1 MMPFIVSR
9 GAAVAAI
16 VAAAALLAGCERPP
30 VDSVQRGYRGVGMQQ
45 VYNPR
50 TVAAQMPLNTLPAD
64 TPMASAE
71 GPRASAI
78 FKNVQVVGDTSV
90 GEFTRLMV
98 SITAWVSPD
107 QGCAYCHKAG
117 EDFSSDGLYTKVV
130 ARRMLQ
136 MTRHVNTDWKTHV
149 AETGVTCYTCH
160 RGKNVPENIWFAPA
174 VDTHAAGM
182 IGSRAGQNSPS
193 SAVALASLPYDPF
206 TPFLDQANQIRVV
219 GKTALPTG
227 NRQSVKQTEYTY
239 GLMMHMSQSLGV
251 NCTYCHNTRAFA
263 QWDSST
269 PQRTTAWYG
278 IRMARELNTG
288 YLDPLAGVFP
298 ANRLGPT
305 GDVPKLNCAT
315 CHQGAYK
322 PMYGAGMLA
331 THPELAGL
339 RASVVPEAA
348 ATLPNGAAPAGSASS
363 TSVSVAVPD
372 AVLFFAVG
380 SPVLSGEASNSLEPL
395 IAALKANAG
404 STLTVSGYHSASG
417 TLAQNQ
423 ALAKLRAFAV
433 RDAIKAAGIAESRV
447 VLVKPQL
454 AEANLAGED
463 PQSRRV
469 EVALK

>member
-1 MMPFIVSR
+1 MIQIFVAR
-9 GAAVAAI
+9 GAAVAAL
-16 VAAAALLAGCERPP
+16 VAAAVLLGGCERPP
-30 VDSVQRGYRGVGMQQ
+30 INSVQRGYRGTGMHQ

-50 TVAAQMPLNTLPAD
+50 LLAAMAPANALPPD
-64 TPMASAE
+64 TPMASAD

-98 SITAWVSPD
+98 SMTAWVSPD
-107 QGCAYCHKAG
+107 QGCTYCHQAG
-117 EDFSSDGLYTKVV
+117 QDFSSDALYTKVV

-136 MTRHVNTDWKTHV
+136 MTRHINSDWKTHV
-149 AETGVTCYTCH
+149 AQTGVTCYTCH
-160 RGKNVPENIWFAPA
+160 RGKNVPDNIWFAPA
-174 VDTHAAGM
+174 ADTHAAGM
-182 IGSRAGQNSPS
+182 AGNRAGQNAPAPS
-193 SAVALASLPYDPF
+193 VGLASLPNDPF
-206 TPFLDQANQIRVV
+206 TPYLEQAAEIRVI
-219 GKTALPTG
+219 GSSALPAG
-227 NRQSVKQTEYTY
+227 NRQSTKQAEFTY